1 MLTDMKKTIKFFAAV
16 LSLAIA
22 AACSKVDSSDIT
34 NDVRP
39 EFNYDTIDITV
50 EALLNGPVDP
60 SETRATL
67 ASDGLSVH
75 WTAGDQINMFPF
87 KGTGHYDPSPYEGK
101 NLLLK
106 VNAETISGG
115 SAQFSGT
122 AASGDIYRAIY
133 PAGSLNAGQCYGDY
147 YVFNNYTLKSQTVV
161 ENDFPAASWGCTN
174 ISMAFDTPKG
184 DVLHF
189 KNMLAYLKFTVNYDN
204 VYSIEVSASSV
215 SAGENRNLDSGKNL
229 GGSLRYRPAK
239 GSFNINTGDYPI
251 TVTNNNQPFKKGII
265 YYIALPAVEATELSM
280 VGKDSNNG
288 IVFSKVKKSNL
299 DIQANTIYNLGSFG
313 ESTTVGEDVNVDIF
327 ATAEHVKD
335 TYGDLQ
341 RTEVK
346 ITLQASDAS
355 KINDFTFT
363 ASLPNGRQANATN
376 PNSTVS
382 MDYTVQNMYLSHG
395 THSIECNYTVNG
407 NKKSKT
413 ITVNVPAPEFTVKTE
428 FSNSYTY
435 YTSGNVSYA
444 NSLDAGA
451 LTLTRS
457 KAGIA
462 AQTANL
468 LKIAYVVEFNGNK
481 YESTTGN
488 TFNLNKA
495 LSSLPAGKYVLK
507 TSATFDGITRTTT
520 QDVYMTGLPMKSFNT
535 SDWNISN
542 GTASNGQ
549 LKLTNDASAEL
560 KCQTPTDINVAFEL
574 NTYVVGHHSTKY
586 SFLYKF
592 IIGNS
597 EYSKSISGD
606 VAQNQYYN
614 CSENTVWKANT
625 PIKMV
630 TDVEKIDNNNPA
642 YVDINKISILYR

>member
-1 MLTDMKKTIKFFAAV
+1 MKKTIKFFAAAV
-16 LSLAIA
+16 AIIA
-22 AACSKVDSSDIT
+22 AASCSKENPENTQPGVRDDSPVELVDFHAEVNLSTTGGSSTKTSLATDMVSVNWSE
-34 NDVRP
+34 ND
-39 EFNYDTIDITV
+39 
-50 EALLNGPVDP
+50 ALMVFPYKANG
-60 SETRATL
+60 
-67 ASDGLSVH
+67 
-75 WTAGDQINMFPF
+75 GDNE
-87 KGTGHYDPSPYEGK
+87 SPYK
-101 NLLLK
+101 
-106 VNAETISGG
+106 G
-115 SAQFSGT
+115 SEVKIINESINGTAAQFSGS
-122 AASGDIYRAIY
+122 AQYASNYVAVY
-133 PAGSLNAGQCYGDY
+133 PFKVFDKSNCY
-147 YVFNNYTLKSQTVV
+147 NNRWKFQGETLRKQTVV
-161 ENDFPAASWGCTN
+161 ENNFPTVSWGAAH
-174 ISMAFDTPKG
+174 IAMANSCSNGTIFD
-184 DVLHF
+184 L
-189 KNMLAYLKFTVNYDN
+189 KNQLAYLKFTVNYDN

-215 SAGENRNLDSGKNL
+215 SAGENRNLESGKNL
-229 GGSLRYRPAK
+229 GGTLYYRPAK

-313 ESTTVGEDVNVDIF
+313 ESTTIGEDVNVDIF

-355 KINDFTFT
+355 KINNFTFT

-535 SDWNISN
+535 NDWNISN

-606 VAQNQYYN
+606 VARNQYYN
-614 CSENTVWKANT
+614 CSENAVWKANT

-630 TDVEKIDNNNPA
+630 TDVEKIDNNDPA